1 MTTQE
6 EISIPQRKGKIA
18 VLTIGSIAFVVIAIS
33 MWINADAQTTMSP
46 EDARIGGIAA
56 GLFFSLTAV
65 YGFINLRNKKPGLV
79 INNEGITNNSNNTG
93 GMQVKWSDVTK
104 VERKTVEGDE
114 FLLLMISNPS
124 ENLANSSG
132 VSKMWLT
139 ANHKL
144 YGTPFSISTK
154 TLKTNLGELEG
165 IIRTRIPLT

>member
-1 MTTQE
+1 MTNQK
-6 EISIPQRKGKIA
+6 EIFIPQRKGKIA
-18 VLTIGSIAFVVIAIS
+18 VLTIGSIVFVVSAIS
-33 MWINADAQTTMSP
+33 LCVNAEAQTTMSP

-65 YGFINLRNKKPGLV
+65 YGVMNLRNKKPGLV

-93 GMQVKWSDVTK
+93 GMLVKWSDVTE
-104 VERKTVEGDE
+104 VVRKTVKGDE
-114 FLLLMISNPS
+114 FLLLMISNP
-124 ENLANSSG
+124 NDYLAKSSG

-154 TLKTNLGELEG
+154 TLKTNLDELEG
-165 IIRTRIPLT
+165 IIRTRIPVA